1 MRKKFFTFIL
11 SSIVLINI
19 SFSQSG
25 WFWVNPLPQ
34 GNDLLDVKIFESGNS
49 YACGKFGLVLKS
61 TDFGFNWSIIR
72 SELNYSSR
80 SMYFQN
86 ESTGW
91 ISISSGDPIIP
102 GNARLLKTTNG
113 GLNWID
119 KMTIGGMYGV
129 SIEFTGND
137 TGYFCVRAYNSGS
150 VYKTV
155 NKGDTWEIVYSVSN
169 KTINNSFFYN
179 NSTGYICGSIGIS
192 KTTNGGMNWINQWS
206 NPVNLMSINFI
217 DLNTGFASGVSY
229 SGGMVLK
236 TTNGGINWYP
246 NGVFGNYEINSIYF
260 INNNT
265 GFFCGYGILC

>member
-113 GLNWID
+113 GLNWI
-119 KMTIGGMYGV
+119 
-129 SIEFTGND
+129 
-137 TGYFCVRAYNSGS
+137 
-150 VYKTV
+150 
-155 NKGDTWEIVYSVSN
+155 
-169 KTINNSFFYN
+169 
-179 NSTGYICGSIGIS
+179 
-192 KTTNGGMNWINQWS
+192 
-206 NPVNLMSINFI
+206 
-217 DLNTGFASGVSY
+217 
-229 SGGMVLK
+229 
-236 TTNGGINWYP
+236 
-246 NGVFGNYEINSIYF
+246 
-260 INNNT
+260 
-265 GFFCGYGILC
+265 